1 MKLLVSGN
9 THVHDGNTG
18 RMELV
23 HHILRGDTNCAYE
36 ERNLVLDENFSELW
50 QLSFGII
57 ILDHQTQ
64 TIVNGG

>member
-1 MKLLVSGN
+1 
-9 THVHDGNTG
+9 
-18 RMELV
+18 MELV

-64 TIVNGG
+64 TIVKGG